1 METRL
6 LSNYTCTYLREIQ
19 YYQGN
24 IHGTQAS
31 RFKASTLTSQN
42 SKKKKG
48 IPNQSNFTPECC
60 VILRSYFTLAMF
72 APAFNK
78 TEMYALLL
86 VKTNFSEKK
95 KKKKKKLV
103 LTNTDKHKSKLR
115 ISRHGSHQRHCAR
128 TNLGRTWTMNDSSFD
143 NSSQHWTLRWPVR
156 PENVCLSS

>member
-95 KKKKKKLV
+95 KTKNKKTCTYKHGQTQVKTKNFSARFTSKTLCQ
-103 LTNTDKHKSKLR
+103 DKSW
-115 ISRHGSHQRHCAR
+115 
-128 TNLGRTWTMNDSSFD
+128 TNLGNER
-143 NSSQHWTLRWPVR
+143 
-156 PENVCLSS
+156 